1 MAAHQLPGQVDG
13 FARYLRAV
21 TGRLDPGSGWYG
33 VFLRRDPDGLTAC
46 LRGAEIP
53 PWDVVA
59 SLLQDLA
66 ANDEETAHA
75 RGLHSAA
82 AAVHDRRPGGGE
94 ALRER
99 LELMRREQAR
109 AAGRGRDLLHRLA
122 AVPEGTPVYR
132 ELAHDLSWA
141 NDDHTRATARCAE
154 LATRIAALAPPPG
167 LPSGAAPYVRGPAPG
182 PVHPGPV
189 AGVSGPPETAHDRDA
204 LSGAERG
211 GTGPAPEPWA
221 GQGHGTGHFAVAARP
236 GPDGPDRADVS
247 DGAHRADGDAG
258 RGWAGTTA
266 AARGPGAWGGPA
278 VGGADGGGWSRA
290 AAVAE
295 GPDGGADS
303 GPDRADVSD
312 GAHRADGAD
321 ADAGREWAG
330 TDAASPDPGAWARPG
345 ADGAGPPQPFGD
357 GSSEE
362 RRAPGREARRGSK
375 RRPRGARYAWLDDAE
390 ESAGEPVPV
399 PGVPELPVAAVRPRG
414 ARFGGGAEAEP
425 TAATG
430 PGSAAPA
437 GEEDRRAALATVAT
451 LRRLRAEGR
460 GGEAHV
466 LLCEA
471 ASGPSARLP
480 VLAAE
485 MHRSGLG
492 ADWPT
497 LLWEVASLPPE
508 RLAEAAGAL
517 AGAGRDDDCG
527 RLLRQGVARPPDE
540 IADAVLALGDAG
552 ALAEADA
559 LLAAF
564 LRVRSPADGARIAT
578 ADPRRLVPQLLS
590 AARAVSPGCERDLV
604 HALRVAGLISA

>member
-33 VFLRRDPDGLTAC
+33 VFLHRDPDGLTAC
-46 LRGAEIP
+46 LRGTEIP
-53 PWDVVA
+53 PWDVVS

-66 ANDEETAHA
+66 ADDEETAHA

-82 AAVHDRRPGGGE
+82 AAAHDRRPGGGE

-99 LELMRREQAR
+99 LELMRREQAH
-109 AAGRGRDLLHRLA
+109 AAGRGRDLLDRLA

-167 LPSGAAPYVRGPAPG
+167 LPAGAAPYARGPAPG
-182 PVHPGPV
+182 PVHPG
-189 AGVSGPPETAHDRDA
+189 AGVGVFGPPGPAHDRDA

-211 GTGPAPEPWA
+211 GTGPEPEPWA
-221 GQGHGTGHFAVAARP
+221 GEGHGTGHFTVAARP
-236 GPDGPDRADVS
+236 GPDGPDRPDGS
-247 DGAHRADGDAG
+247 DGAAG
-258 RGWAGTTA
+258 GVGRERPGTTA

-278 VGGADGGGWSRA
+278 VDGAAGGGWTRA
-290 AAVAE
+290 AAVADGPGGGAASGPE
-295 GPDGGADS
+295 RPDG
-303 GPDRADVSD
+303 
-312 GAHRADGAD
+312 ADGAD
-321 ADAGREWAG
+321 GDAGRERAG
-330 TDAASPDPGAWARPG
+330 TDAASSGPGAWARPG
-345 ADGAGPPQPFGD
+345 ADGAEPPQPLGY
-357 GSSEE
+357 GSSED

-375 RRPRGARYAWLDDAE
+375 RRPRGARYAWLDDAAE

-437 GEEDRRAALATVAT
+437 GEEDRRAALATVAA

-471 ASGPSARLP
+471 ASGPSVRLP

-497 LLWEVASLPPE
+497 LLWEVASLAPE

-527 RLLRQGVARPPDE
+527 RLLRQGVARPADE

-564 LRVRSPADGARIAT
+564 LRVRSPEEGARIAT
-578 ADPRRLVPQLLS
+578 AEPRRLVPQLLS